1 MKDLIAQSNGIHG
14 IKWIQKFKYK
24 SKSGKIKCP
33 NKQSAEV
40 MKQTKT
46 NHSSHTATTKWGQ
59 SEGPQA
65 VDRNLWWPPTPQMPS
80 SETKHAITR
89 FPLKPLSFFL
99 LTSNRQTA
107 LWVLFYEIHIMLLA
121 ILDVIS
127 KSFRESTEFT
137 ALDGWEVQRD
147 PCFLL
152 LFGVLDSKLL
162 LEEATAKI
170 INQWTP
176 IMTFC
181 DVTMW
186 INEAMKT
193 RRTNTLGE
201 IKSAKETEFWTHW
214 SRLFMALNE
223 T

>member
-1 MKDLIAQSNGIHG
+1 MDP
-14 IKWIQKFKYK
+14 KFQIEKYEWK
-24 SKSGKIKCP
+24 
-33 NKQSAEV
+33 NKMS
-40 MKQTKT
+40 KQTICWSDET
-46 NHSSHTATTKWGQ
+46 NQDKPQLPHCHHKMRTIGRTSSCGQELMMATTNAFIWDKTCNN
-59 SEGPQA
+59 S
-65 VDRNLWWPPTPQMPS
+65 LS
-80 SETKHAITR
+80 FETT
-89 FPLKPLSFFL
+89 LFFL
-99 LTSNRQTA
+99 LTSNRQKA
-107 LWVLFYEIHIMLLA
+107 LWVLFYEIHIMLLV

-147 PCFLL
+147 PWFLL
-152 LFGVLDSKLL
+152 VFGVLDSKLL

-193 RRTNTLGE
+193 KRTNTLGE

-214 SRLFMALNE
+214 SRLFLALNE